1 MNAYFHQGSIVVA
14 DERPKEVIRR
24 LDDGVPSSTPQD
36 SAEAKRLEARRR
48 LLLGGAAAVPILVT
62 VNRAKAI
69 GFSACQSLRG
79 KSQDPGNPAPGSP
92 TDFGGG
98 GQECMSGQELQ
109 ELNAPDP
116 LALDPDESVQ

>member
-1 MNAYFHQGSIVVA
+1 MVVA
-14 DERPKEVIRR
+14 DGRSKEDISRR
-24 LDDGVPSSTPQD
+24 GDGSSGSTPQA

-69 GFSACQSLRG
+69 GFSVCQSLRG
-79 KSQDPGNPAPGSP
+79 KDQDPGNPAPGSP

-116 LALDPDESVQ
+116 LALDPDQPVQ